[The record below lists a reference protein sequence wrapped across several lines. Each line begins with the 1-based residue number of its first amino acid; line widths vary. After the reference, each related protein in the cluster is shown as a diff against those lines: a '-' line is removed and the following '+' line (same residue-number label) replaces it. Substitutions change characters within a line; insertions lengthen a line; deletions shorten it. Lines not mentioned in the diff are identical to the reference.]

1 MPEAR
6 AGDALLEIRD
16 LQVQFHTWRGLVQA
30 VRHVN
35 LRIGHNEIVGLIG
48 ESGAGKSVTGRS
60 ILNLL
65 RTRPGIAGGAI
76 LFEGQDILRMPPAE
90 LDRIQGRAITYV
102 SQDPLS
108 SLNPVFTI
116 GEQLT
121 DAIIWSELSAQAPRR
136 GRIIR
141 LLDRLTREG
150 RARVARARRRAKDFL
165 IRVGLPDPQ
174 RLLKAYP
181 HQLSGGMRQRVLIA
195 MALVNG
201 PKLLI
206 ADEPTT
212 ALDVTVQAQILNLL
226 KQLSRSQNLSV
237 LYVTHDLSVVA
248 QLCDK
253 VAVMY
258 AGSIVEQADARV
270 LFRNPVH
277 PYTRALLDVVSGEAK
292 AEQLYEI
299 PGEPPDMLS
308 PPSGCPFHPRCPLAQ
323 QLCAQFTPPLEEV
336 EEGHLV
342 ACPPGLQEKKPG
354 HRGWA
359 VTIGGIS
366 VGMGSKRGWLLQ

>member
-212 ALDVTVQAQILNLL
+212 ALDVTTQAQILDLLRQLQQQHGMAIILITHNLG
-226 KQLSRSQNLSV
+226 
-237 LYVTHDLSVVA
+237 VVA
-248 QLCDK
+248 EMADD
-253 VAVMY
+253 VVVMY
-258 AGSIVEQADARV
+258 LGRVVEEG
-270 LFRNPVH
+270 PVDDIFHAPKH
-277 PYTRALLDVVSGEAK
+277 PYTQALLRSIPSIESTPRVKLPTISGS
-292 AEQLYEI
+292 I
-299 PGEPPDMLS
+299 PHPYNR
-308 PPSGCPFHPRCPLAQ
+308 PSGCPFYPRCPDFMAGMCDKAEPDLLAVSEQ
-323 QLCAQFTPPLEEV
+323 QKVSCFLYQHSA
-336 EEGHLV
+336 
-342 ACPPGLQEKKPG
+342 
-354 HRGWA
+354 
-359 VTIGGIS
+359 
-366 VGMGSKRGWLLQ
+366 